1 MFSVSFD
8 SEIRVAR
15 RLLRP
20 LSMSLTDVY
29 RLIDEVVSAVRGQ
42 RADFVGLLSVG
53 FVVAV
58 AAVAVSVSVGFMAVA
73 SGRASAV
80 CLLAFARR

>member
-53 FVVAV
+53 F
-58 AAVAVSVSVGFMAVA
+58 AVAVSVSVGSKAVA
-73 SGRASAV
+73 SGSASAV